1 MARRS
6 RVLGAQSL
14 RRKLKRMPDHI
25 KRPVQDAIYYG
36 AETIY
41 ADAYAE
47 APVGPTGNL
56 KESLHKRISG
66 DKLSA
71 VIGYWKKGNIRKW
84 RKAGWRAHFIE
95 FGTVQHPS
103 QPFLGPAALRNFPRV
118 VQSIKSAVN
127 RALDRA
133 SNL

>member
-36 AETIY
+36 AQTIY
-41 ADAYAE
+41 ADAYAD
-47 APVGPTGNL
+47 APVRTHNL
-56 KESLHKRISG
+56 QESLHMRVSS

-71 VIGYWKKGNIRKW
+71 RVGYWKKGNIRKW

-118 VQSIKSAVN
+118 IQSVRNAVN